1 MIFSRFVIKV
11 QILICFFQKRLN
23 VSEPINLL
31 QILDLCVYFMLL
43 YISIVLTC
51 YKESSEKMKRILIA
65 DDEARI
71 RRLVCDFLKNAGY
84 ETIEAVDGLDAMEKF
99 YSVGSIN
106 LVVCDIMMPEMD
118 GWEVCKRIRETSSV
132 PILVLTARS
141 QEFDELMSFESGAD
155 DYVTKPF
162 SPGVLVKRV
171 EALLKRSENKSEQ
184 KSDDIISI
192 NGLIIDMP
200 AHKVT
205 LDGKAIE
212 LTIKEHNILV
222 KLASNP
228 ERIYS
233 REQLL
238 DSIWGVDF
246 IGDSRTVDS
255 HVARLRTKLGSWGE
269 NHLKTVYG
277 VGYKIEVVTF

>member
-1 MIFSRFVIKV
+1 M
-11 QILICFFQKRLN
+11 
-23 VSEPINLL
+23 
-31 QILDLCVYFMLL
+31 
-43 YISIVLTC
+43 YIV
-51 YKESSEKMKRILIA
+51 ESGEKMKRILIA
-65 DDEARI
+65 DDEALI

-84 ETIEAVDGLDAMEKF
+84 ETIEAVDGKDAIDKF
-99 YSVGSIN
+99 YSVGSIS
-106 LVVCDIMMPEMD
+106 LVICDIMMPEID
-118 GWEVCKRIRETSSV
+118 GWEVCRKIRETSSV

-141 QEFDELMSFESGAD
+141 QEFDEIMSFESGAD

-171 EALLKRSENKSEQ
+171 EALLKRSQNKNES
-184 KSDDIISI
+184 KSDEIISVD
-192 NGLIIDMP
+192 GLVIDIP

-205 LDGKAIE
+205 HDGKTIE

-255 HVARLRTKLGSWGE
+255 HVARLRTKLGTWGE
-269 NHLKTVYG
+269 KHLKTVYG
-277 VGYKIEVVTF
+277 VGYKIEVTES